1 MTMGIS
7 SGDPSDLRFQFEIIK
22 QLAETGRTL
31 AGNIADIQKT
41 QVAMLERLA
50 KIEANTVNE
59 TVAEMKI
66 KVEGLTGE
74 IDKLKQIEDRRI
86 GENAAK
92 AAIIKWWPVI
102 GSAMMVIWIIGRSL
116 GFFQIP
122 EPRDHVAAPTS
133 VSAPK

>member
-1 MTMGIS
+1 MTGFPP
-7 SGDPSDLRFQFEIIK
+7 GDPSDLRFQFEIIK

-50 KIEANTVNE
+50 KIESNTVND
-59 TVAEMKI
+59 TVAELKGVVVAQGI
-66 KVEGLTGE
+66 D

-86 GENAAK
+86 GESAAK
-92 AAIIKWWPVI
+92 AAIVKWWPFI

-122 EPRDHVAAPTS
+122 EPHNPAPAPVS
-133 VSAPK
+133 VGAPR